1 MTLTPP
7 TPVSPR
13 PVQIPVQ
20 DLMAFVHDRVL
31 AQPQPRD
38 QPGDQPSVQPIDQP
52 IDQPSCAPAASADCP
67 VLLDVREAWER
78 QTARFD
84 LPGAR
89 SLHIPMGTLPA
100 RLHELDRQQPI
111 LVLCHHGAR
120 SLQCVTFLRRQGFEA
135 AYNVAGGIDAW
146 SREVDGSVPHY

>member
-1 MTLTPP
+1 M
-7 TPVSPR
+7 
-13 PVQIPVQ
+13 PVQS
-20 DLMAFVHDRVL
+20 LTAFVHDRL
-31 AQPQPRD
+31 RAQWHDMPA
-38 QPGDQPSVQPIDQP
+38 GAPIVDP
-52 IDQPSCAPAASADCP
+52 VTP
-67 VLLDVREAWER
+67 VLLDVREAWEL

-100 RLHELDRQQPI
+100 RLHELDRLQPI

-120 SLQCVTFLRRQGFEA
+120 SQQCVTFLQRQGFEA

-146 SREVDGSVPHY
+146 SREVDGSVPRY

>member
-1 MTLTPP
+1 M
-7 TPVSPR
+7 
-13 PVQIPVQ
+13 PVQS
-20 DLMAFVHDRVL
+20 LTAFVHDRL
-31 AQPQPRD
+31 RAQWHDMPA
-38 QPGDQPSVQPIDQP
+38 GAPIVDP
-52 IDQPSCAPAASADCP
+52 VTP
-67 VLLDVREAWER
+67 VLLDVRETWEL

-100 RLHELDRQQPI
+100 RLHELDRLQPI

-120 SLQCVTFLRRQGFEA
+120 SQQCVTFLQRQGFEA

-146 SREVDGSVPHY
+146 SREVDGSVPRY